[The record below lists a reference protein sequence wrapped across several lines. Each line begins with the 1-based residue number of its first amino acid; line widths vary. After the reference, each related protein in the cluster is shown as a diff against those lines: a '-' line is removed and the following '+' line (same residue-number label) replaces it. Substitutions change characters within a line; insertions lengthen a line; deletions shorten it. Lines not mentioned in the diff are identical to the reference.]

1 MNMDCVE
8 KQLVL
13 NRLGETSL
21 NDDIVEIIKEFA
33 FKSFMRMEAERKKK
47 GINTEFENLDRNN
60 YDCWP
65 KWSVIYS
72 AYAPSD
78 NYGWKT
84 KQIGSI
90 MCGYCGNY
98 QAHLHLSRGASEWP
112 QESWVPCGLAN
123 KCAPRARCSCGIGEF
138 WESDVH
144 QVANEVHTWP
154 PVQGSSFYEDVG
166 SDWSGYSVDSEDP
179 YEELEELGLWNP

>member
-1 MNMDCVE
+1 MGCVE

-47 GINTEFENLDRNN
+47 SINTEFENLDRNN

-98 QAHLHLSRGASEWP
+98 QEHLHLSRGASEWP
-112 QESWVPCGLAN
+112 QESWIPCDVAN

-144 QVANEVHTWP
+144 IVDYEVHTWP
-154 PVQGSSFYEDVG
+154 PSEGTLAYYQIENDSDDYSFDSDDSYEG
-166 SDWSGYSVDSEDP
+166 GHI
-179 YEELEELGLWNP
+179 GLWNP

>member
-1 MNMDCVE
+1 M
-8 KQLVL
+8 
-13 NRLGETSL
+13 
-21 NDDIVEIIKEFA
+21 
-33 FKSFMRMEAERKKK
+33 
-47 GINTEFENLDRNN
+47 DRNN

-98 QAHLHLSRGASEWP
+98 RAHLHLSRGASEWP
-112 QESWVPCGLAN
+112 QESWVPCDVAN

-138 WESDVH
+138 WESDVNI
-144 QVANEVHTWP
+144 VDYEVHTWP
-154 PVQGSSFYEDVG
+154 PGEGTLAYYQIENDSDDYSFDSDDSYEG
-166 SDWSGYSVDSEDP
+166 RHI
-179 YEELEELGLWNP
+179 GL